1 MGVGLGL
8 LGVFE
13 GEGVAA
19 EVEGERTAY
28 FVGVEG
34 LAFGGDEEVG
44 QAAHIVNYIYLI
56 RVEKLMIRDEWI
68 IRMIVDIVY
77 DEYLGFNHLGF
88 SLSSCVGF
96 TFLFLSR

>member
-1 MGVGLGL
+1 MRVGLGL

-44 QAAHIVNYIYLI
+44 QAAHIVNYIELI
-56 RVEKLMIRDEWI
+56 IVEEYIRC
-68 IRMIVDIVY
+68 RKN
-77 DEYLGFNHLGF
+77 FKP
-88 SLSSCVGF
+88 SPAA
-96 TFLFLSR
+96 SRQTTIMVTDT

>member
-1 MGVGLGL
+1 MLGL

-19 EVEGERTAY
+19 EVEGEGTAY

-44 QAAHIVNYIYLI
+44 QTAHIVNYIDLI
-56 RVEKLMIRDEWI
+56 RVEKLMIRDELDKRI
-68 IRMIVDIVY
+68 TNKD
-77 DEYLGFNHLGF
+77 G
-88 SLSSCVGF
+88 
-96 TFLFLSR
+96 